1 MEEEMENRDN
11 KTLVH
16 FNTDTIKIY
25 DLKNGILKM
34 LNEERVSFGTG
45 CLSEV
50 LEKIKEFLKNLSNY
64 TNKINKKSIR
74 LYKTSLFKN
83 FKQEKKN
90 QIVNNIFVD
99 YALYFNVVPFDL
111 EQFYLQ
117 NSRNICESEN
127 MIQGLLCQE
136 FRNVVVCGS
145 FQQFLQD
152 IEKLIKHLYRYNI
165 NVLSPASTKIKPET
179 IGTEFILFDYQD
191 CIKNERDTWR
201 HKYEHM
207 EKFRQ
212 ADAIIVCDPRGVVG
226 KGTIFEFGFMTAISK
241 RIIFMEQPK
250 NISIFFPYEI
260 GLNF

>member
-1 MEEEMENRDN
+1 MENRDN

-50 LEKIKEFLKNLSNY
+50 LEKIKEFLNHLSNY
-64 TNKINKKSIR
+64 TNEINN
-74 LYKTSLFKN
+74 TS
-83 FKQEKKN
+83 
-90 QIVNNIFVD
+90 
-99 YALYFNVVPFDL
+99 
-111 EQFYLQ
+111 
-117 NSRNICESEN
+117 
-127 MIQGLLCQE
+127 
-136 FRNVVVCGS
+136 
-145 FQQFLQD
+145 
-152 IEKLIKHLYRYNI
+152 
-165 NVLSPASTKIKPET
+165 
-179 IGTEFILFDYQD
+179 
-191 CIKNERDTWR
+191 
-201 HKYEHM
+201 
-207 EKFRQ
+207 
-212 ADAIIVCDPRGVVG
+212 IVCDPRGVVG